1 MAKVS
6 DDDRFKITKFGGQQ
20 VHGQRCEMPGM
31 GKALSDDEI
40 RRLVAYI
47 RSFCRQ
53 PQASVK
59 EEQP

>member
-20 VHGQRCEMPGM
+20 VHGQQCEMPGM

-40 RRLVAYI
+40 RGLVAYI
-47 RSFCRQ
+47 RSFCPQQ
-53 PQASVK
+53 PVAVR
-59 EEQP
+59 EDLP